1 MVIPDVQGT
10 ITPSTWVE
18 TLQVKCGVESA
29 TVVDASEGSI
39 PTTLKSRLIQ
49 VKLPAP
55 ASSVTKAKELNAN
68 DAFLASVLDLLP
80 NQNYTVLYYT
90 TSSSQ
95 DDGSAVQVHEHEETK
110 EYEMMDS
117 EWSPIEE
124 SILHLDLKRD
134 LGVHQKQNNQ
144 TLVDGPLF
152 DRYQFFTPGIY
163 MGFLVG
169 LLLLTI
175 LYVAISAVASL
186 QVTYAAFDKETG
198 ALAGKK
204 QQQ

>member
-39 PTTLKSRLIQ
+39 PTTFKSRLIQ

-90 TSSSQ
+90 TTTSQ
-95 DDGSAVQVHEHEETK
+95 DGPAHEQPK
-110 EYEMMDS
+110 EYEMLDS

-124 SILHLDLKRD
+124 SLLHLDLKRD

-144 TLVDGPLF
+144 TQVDGPLF